1 MAGGFGAQRTALRL
15 APRSARFERGL
26 SESVQWAVLGAAV
39 IGALL
44 ALIDGALWL
53 HGRSVA
59 VAAVIDG
66 AAAAAPWQGSAGD
79 GETVARAAA
88 AAGGLKNVAVT
99 VVVQP
104 QSVDVTID
112 ADVPSF
118 IGWATPHVQAH
129 ATRPKER

>member
-1 MAGGFGAQRTALRL
+1 MAGGLSSQHTTRH
-15 APRSARFERGL
+15 ERGL

-39 IGALL
+39 IGSLL

-66 AAAAAPWQGSAGD
+66 ASVASRWQASAGD
-79 GETVARAAA
+79 GETAARATA

-99 VVVQP
+99 VSAQAA
-104 QSVDVTID
+104 SVDVAID

>member
-1 MAGGFGAQRTALRL
+1 
-15 APRSARFERGL
+15 
-26 SESVQWAVLGAAV
+26 LGAAV
-39 IGALL
+39 IGSLL

-66 AAAAAPWQGSAGD
+66 ASVASRWQASAGD
-79 GETVARAAA
+79 GETAARATA

-99 VVVQP
+99 VSAQAA
-104 QSVDVTID
+104 SVDVAID